1 MVSKQLKKAR
11 KKGRQNRVTIDDK
24 YVGPEPYWDETNP
37 TPTEDRARQRA
48 WSEGAHWYNYFY
60 KNKDYVPYIIRYA
73 KEVHNFDQ
81 KQIDALKE
89 LPDWQLCEG
98 TRGIARLHF
107 RGWDHEE
114 ELHQRALNSL
124 NDHVITGTEILKNK
138 KEIKK
143 TTTPPPTPAQ
153 RAYKNMI
160 ETVYTDWAEMVVDNW
175 LEGKYN
181 LEFNVYELWKKHG
194 LKGNIINAFREKIQ
208 FEYDCISDAYNNK
221 CDQAVE
227 AYSHITRRRQ
237 KKMLNLMDTV
247 FSDLAKLKDS
257 FKAVRMPRAKK
268 PKSTDAQVANLQYLQ
283 EDIDSKVTSIN
294 PILIPTK
301 ELLWV
306 YNIKQRVLTQYT
318 STATKGFEVGG
329 TTIKN
334 FDPTL
339 SKRSRLRKPQ
349 DILPD
354 VLKLTPKQIEKRI
367 WGKLTTK
374 INSPTGRINKDCILL
389 RAI

>member
-1 MVSKQLKKAR
+1 
-11 KKGRQNRVTIDDK
+11 
-24 YVGPEPYWDETNP
+24 
-37 TPTEDRARQRA
+37 
-48 WSEGAHWYNYFY
+48 
-60 KNKDYVPYIIRYA
+60 
-73 KEVHNFDQ
+73 
-81 KQIDALKE
+81 
-89 LPDWQLCEG
+89 
-98 TRGIARLHF
+98 
-107 RGWDHEE
+107 
-114 ELHQRALNSL
+114 
-124 NDHVITGTEILKNK
+124 
-138 KEIKK
+138 
-143 TTTPPPTPAQ
+143 
-153 RAYKNMI
+153 
-160 ETVYTDWAEMVVDNW
+160 
-175 LEGKYN
+175 
-181 LEFNVYELWKKHG
+181 
-194 LKGNIINAFREKIQ
+194 
-208 FEYDCISDAYNNK
+208 
-221 CDQAVE
+221 
-227 AYSHITRRRQ
+227 
-237 KKMLNLMDTV
+237 MLNLMDTV

-257 FKAVRMPRAKK
+257 FKAVRIPRAKK

-294 PILIPTK
+294 PVLIPTK

-339 SKRSRLRKPQ
+339 SKTSRLRKPQ